1 MRYFIALVG
10 CIVGFA
16 GCDIDISTGF
26 GCTDRTGELHML
38 YTLRSHHFVI
48 GDVMYVG
55 DTARLE
61 VEVRRVSG
69 VSPDRWGG
77 CAPEY
82 GELVPAT
89 IEWSSSNTRVAT
101 INTTGLV
108 TFRGSGET
116 ILTAR
121 APAHSLAL
129 SREVVVA
136 ERSAPGP

>member
-1 MRYFIALVG
+1 MRYFVALVG
-10 CIVGFA
+10 CMVGFA
-16 GCDIDISTGF
+16 GCDIDISTGLE
-26 GCTDRTGELHML
+26 CTDRTGELHML

-69 VSPDRWGG
+69 VSLDRWGG
-77 CAPEY
+77 CTPDY
-82 GELVPAT
+82 GELVPAA

-101 INTTGLV
+101 VNTTGLV

-121 APAHSLAL
+121 APAHGLSL
-129 SREVVVA
+129 SREVAVA
-136 ERSAPGP
+136 ARSAGGP